1 MSLQDYRD
9 FKSWD
14 EIHPGDIL
22 TWWRED
28 RYGGYKVEFVKPS
41 DTSDTG
47 FIGKSLEVPY
57 ETAEDIGKEE
67 EFGTYIYPNKQ
78 FGTTMG
84 WKVCDP
90 ISEYDPTQAGD
101 TDEDI

>member
-1 MSLQDYRD
+1 MSLQDYRE

-22 TWWRED
+22 TWWREGK
-28 RYGGYKVEFVKPS
+28 YGGYKTEFIKM
-41 DTSDTG
+41 TSGNG
-47 FIGKSLEVPY
+47 FLGEVIEDPYNSGKKQDEY
-57 ETAEDIGKEE
+57 GA
-67 EFGTYIYPNKQ
+67 YIYPNKQ

-84 WKVCDP
+84 WKVHSP
-90 ISEYDPTQAGD
+90 FSEYDPTQVGD